1 MAFMEESCKLF
12 KKDLGKQ
19 LNYQEKRSCKCLF
32 TIECSVDVSA
42 DKYKARLVA
51 EEFYTNLWRI
61 NCQERELSKLHLKIT

>member
-32 TIECSVDVSA
+32 TIKCSVDVSA
-42 DKYKARLVA
+42 DKYKPRLVA
-51 EEFYTNLWRI
+51 KGFTQTCGELTVK
-61 NCQERELSKLHLKIT
+61 REICLNYI